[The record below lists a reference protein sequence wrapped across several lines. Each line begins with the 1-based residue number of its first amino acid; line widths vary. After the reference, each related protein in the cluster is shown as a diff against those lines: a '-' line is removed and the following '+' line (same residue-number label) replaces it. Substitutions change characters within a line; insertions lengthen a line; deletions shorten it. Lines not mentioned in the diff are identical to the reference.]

1 MKIVAVTSCPTGIA
15 HTYMAAEALEQAAK
29 DAGHDIKVETQGA
42 AGAEAV
48 ADADIAGADAVVFAA
63 DVEVRN
69 RERFAGKPLVQTSV
83 KRAINDASGLIAE
96 AEAAARTGGAGGV
109 LAGAAANAREEAA
122 METAP
127 RPETKIEQG
136 AGLGTRLRQWLMTGV
151 SYMIPFVA
159 AGGILIALAFLIG
172 GAEVAT
178 KVSGGTFEG
187 VQYPGV
193 GDDLS
198 KLVAVAGYAG
208 LMFKIGG
215 VAFSMLVPILAG
227 FIAYAMGDRPALVA
241 GIVGGLIAVEISA
254 GFLGGL
260 AAGLIAGAVVIAI
273 KRVKVPR
280 GMAGIMPVVV
290 IPLVSTLI
298 VGALMLVVIGQP
310 IAAVQRGLTSWLQG
324 LSGSNAILLGII
336 IGLMMAFDMGGP
348 VNKVAYAFGL
358 AALAS
363 GNLKVMAAVM
373 AAGMTPPL
381 GLALA
386 TVVRK
391 NLFTKAERQAGEA
404 AWLLGASFITEGAI
418 PFAAGDPLRVIP
430 SLMLGSAVTGAL
442 VMGFGNTSR
451 APHGGIWVVGLIS
464 KPVLY
469 ILAIVIGTVI
479 TAAGVVVLK
488 STGRKEAAD
497 IEPAAS
503 RQATATS

>member
-1 MKIVAVTSCPTGIA
+1 MKIIAVTSCPTGIA

-96 AEAAARTGGAGGV
+96 AEAAARSGV
-109 LAGAAANAREEAA
+109 ATPVAEAAPAAADGGGP
-122 METAP
+122 AP
-127 RPETKIEQG
+127 QTKVDAG

-159 AGGILIALAFLIG
+159 AGGILIALAFLLG
-172 GAEVAT
+172 GPEVAN
-178 KVSGGTFEG
+178 KVNGGTFEG
-187 VQYPGV
+187 TEYQAVE
-193 GDDLS
+193 DLS
-198 KLVAVAGYAG
+198 KLIVQAGYAG
-208 LMFKIGG
+208 LLFKIGA

-241 GIVGGLIAVEISA
+241 GIVAGLLANEIGA

-260 AAGLIAGAVVIAI
+260 IGGLIAGAVVIAI

-290 IPLVSTLI
+290 IPLVSTLV

-310 IAAVQRGLTSWLQG
+310 IAALQNGLTDWLQG

-336 IGLMMAFDMGGP
+336 VGLMMAFDMGGP

-386 TVVRK
+386 TVIRK
-391 NLFTKAERQAGEA
+391 NLFTRAERQAGEA
-404 AWLLGASFITEGAI
+404 GWLLGASFITEGAI
-418 PFAAGDPLRVIP
+418 PFAAADPLRVIP
-430 SLMLGSAVTGAL
+430 ALMVGSAATGAL

-451 APHGGIWVVGLIS
+451 APHGGIWVVGLIG
-464 KPVLY
+464 KPLLY
-469 ILAIVIGTVI
+469 LLAILIGTVV
-479 TAAGVVVLK
+479 TAAGVIVLK